1 MQFGQNLELD
11 SRQHGPPAST
21 MPILMLKERQ
31 AVKDLWKHTQSVVS
45 KGRYGL
51 VVLDEL
57 SLAMNYDLIATQH
70 VVNFLQQRPP
80 QVDVILTGPDMPE
93 VLLNNG
99 RPGNGISAK
108 LFAVENTRRQY
119 TNTPVK
125 VV

>member
-1 MQFGQNLELD
+1 MQFGQNLDWIRANMAHCIHDANIDAE
-11 SRQHGPPAST
+11 
-21 MPILMLKERQ
+21 ERQ

-57 SLAMNYDLIATQH
+57 SLAMKL
-70 VVNFLQQRPP
+70 RPDCDP
-80 QVDVILTGPDMPE
+80 ACGELFAAAPTPGRCDSDRAGYAGGAAKY
-93 VLLNNG
+93 G